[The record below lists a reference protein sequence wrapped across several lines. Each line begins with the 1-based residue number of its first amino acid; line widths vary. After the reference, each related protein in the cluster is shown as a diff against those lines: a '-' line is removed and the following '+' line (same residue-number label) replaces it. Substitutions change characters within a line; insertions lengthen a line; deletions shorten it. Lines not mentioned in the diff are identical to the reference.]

1 MLKDLTFTEKWRCFN
16 EGDTIVF
23 RPGVNLLVGDQG
35 TGKSSLLQA
44 IAATSKA
51 RKYQYQFDLAK
62 KVKVNADKIECGGI
76 DFEKD
81 NPRIRPD
88 PSDKNIKARL
98 AALWSSHGQTN
109 NALLRGIAGFSN
121 MLIFMDEPDMALSI
135 RSIHNLVGLF
145 NGAASRGCQI
155 VAAVHNPMLIQAY
168 PEVYSLEKRDWITS
182 GEFVASQLLE
192 FVKQS

>member
-16 EGDTIVF
+16 EGVTIVF
-23 RPGVNLLVGDQG
+23 HPGVNLLVGDQG

-44 IAATSKA
+44 IAASSKA
-51 RKYQYQFDLAK
+51 RRYPYPHGLDK
-62 KVKVNADKIECGGI
+62 KVKIHADKIECGGI

-88 PSDKNIKARL
+88 PSDKNIRGRL
-98 AALWSSHGQTN
+98 AALWSSHGQVN
-109 NALLRGIAGFSN
+109 NSILRGIAGFSN

-155 VAAVHNPMLIQAY
+155 VAAVHNPILIQAF

-192 FVKQS
+192 